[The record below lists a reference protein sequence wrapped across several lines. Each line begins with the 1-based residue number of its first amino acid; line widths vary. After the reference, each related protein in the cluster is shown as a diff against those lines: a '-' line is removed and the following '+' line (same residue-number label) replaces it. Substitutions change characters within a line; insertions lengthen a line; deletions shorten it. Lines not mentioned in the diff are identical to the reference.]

1 LYQQG
6 AVVQEWDFGNAIK
19 NSRDPLAD
27 YTNNNPALCN
37 TPNDPRFQINI
48 PVSDVFWDPQQFP
61 VLPAY
66 APQVPANINVN
77 VFSIDLYRIQRIALK
92 SRIL

>member
-1 LYQQG
+1 M
-6 AVVQEWDFGNAIK
+6 VQEWDFGNTLK
-19 NSRDPLAD
+19 NSRHPLEEYTSNDPTLV
-27 YTNNNPALCN
+27 LCK
-37 TPNDPRFQINI
+37 TPNDQRFRIDI

-61 VLPAY
+61 VLPTY

-92 SRIL
+92 SQM

>member
-1 LYQQG
+1 M
-6 AVVQEWDFGNAIK
+6 AVQVWDFGNTLK
-19 NSRDPLAD
+19 DSRHPLDD
-27 YTNNNPALCN
+27 YTNNDPALCN
-37 TPNDPRFQINI
+37 TPNDARFRIDI

-61 VLPAY
+61 VLPTY

-92 SRIL
+92 SQM